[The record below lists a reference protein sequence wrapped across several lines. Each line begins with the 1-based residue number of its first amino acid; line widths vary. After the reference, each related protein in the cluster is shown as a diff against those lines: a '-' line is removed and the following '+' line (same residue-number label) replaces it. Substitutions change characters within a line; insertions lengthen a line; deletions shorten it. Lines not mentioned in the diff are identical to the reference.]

1 MGLTIALFSCSELSI
16 KHCNIG
22 MLKSGSNSLN
32 WKSMNTII
40 SLPYMS
46 AFFGILASLFL
57 GLLLTACIL
66 TPLKKTD
73 YIYSFA
79 LMISILI
86 YFTLQVTPTPR
97 QLDRILI
104 TQWMHLDN
112 NKVAS
117 NGMRNEILMV
127 CSQRGFL
134 DGYHYRKAVDAFN
147 KDIDRH
153 LKGTDSTPA
162 APSFD
167 IDSRIPDKAQAY
179 TDVCRYAA
187 NNYEK
192 SASF

>member
-1 MGLTIALFSCSELSI
+1 M
-16 KHCNIG
+16 
-22 MLKSGSNSLN
+22 SG
-32 WKSMNTII
+32 
-40 SLPYMS
+40 
-46 AFFGILASLFL
+46 FFGILASFFL
-57 GLLLTACIL
+57 GLLLTSCIL
-66 TPLKKTD
+66 IPLKKTN

-79 LMISILI
+79 LIAAIII
-86 YFTLQVTPTPR
+86 YFTLQVAPTPR
-97 QLDRILI
+97 QLDRMLI
-104 TQWMHLDN
+104 IQWMHLDN

-134 DGYHYRKAVDAFN
+134 DGYHYRKAIDAFN

-187 NNYEK
+187 KNYEK
-192 SASF
+192 SAFF